1 MKRRIEV
8 CLQWPD
14 SRLSPNGRA
23 FRLEKNNIAQDHK
36 LHAITKTVAAMKE
49 AGIKRN
55 DVRPKGMLLV
65 QLVVLPPS
73 KRRRDEDNLLA
84 TCKAYLDGIAFGLK
98 VNDCNFHFL
107 EQAWLQPDPE
117 KKGRIRFCVEWEE
130 TDA

>member
-1 MKRRIEV
+1 M
-8 CLQWPD
+8 
-14 SRLSPNGRA
+14 
-23 FRLEKNNIAQDHK
+23 
-36 LHAITKTVAAMKE
+36 
-49 AGIKRN
+49 
-55 DVRPKGMLLV
+55 
-65 QLVVLPPS
+65 LPPS